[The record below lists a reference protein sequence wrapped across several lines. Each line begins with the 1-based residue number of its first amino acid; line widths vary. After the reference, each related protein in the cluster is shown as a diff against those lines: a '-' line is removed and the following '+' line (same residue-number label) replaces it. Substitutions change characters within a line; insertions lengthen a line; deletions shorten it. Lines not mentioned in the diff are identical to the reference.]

1 VLRSHSDGNRHCVR
15 KMWIEREKKAHPA
28 NLKTGKQWYN
38 VRGYVPRIEE
48 CPGIQET
55 VLTPVLDRFVDGL
68 ASRCPRK
75 ESKSKRVNHPTVVT
89 PCKIRA
95 QKKKIQSR
103 VRSVIGQDRA
113 ADGEHRRGLLHGG
126 PLLLF
131 VLRRLFV
138 RRGRIGVMPLKR
150 RHLGV
155 CG

>member
-95 QKKKIQSR
+95 QKKRFK
-103 VRSVIGQDRA
+103 VEFV
-113 ADGEHRRGLLHGG
+113 
-126 PLLLF
+126 PLLARTARQMVSTAVASCTEGLCF
-131 VLRRLFV
+131 SSCFGGFLCV
-138 RRGRIGVMPLKR
+138 GV
-150 RHLGV
+150 GSV
-155 CG
+155 